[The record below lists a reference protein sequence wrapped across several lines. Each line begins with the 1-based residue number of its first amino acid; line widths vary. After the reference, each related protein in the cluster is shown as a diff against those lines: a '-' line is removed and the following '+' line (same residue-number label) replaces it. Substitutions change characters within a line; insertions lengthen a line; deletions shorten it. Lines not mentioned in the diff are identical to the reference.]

1 MRSFNV
7 QEKNGVVFIALEK
20 WLRIKC
26 LLMILSYII
35 QIKEKMFIYYVGLNE
50 MRKKI

>member
-7 QEKNGVVFIALEK
+7 QEKIVVVFIALEK

-26 LLMILSYII
+26 LLMFLSYII
-35 QIKEKMFIYYVGLNE
+35 QIKEKRFLIYMGLN
-50 MRKKI
+50 RLRTKF